1 MNPGEVERLKTK
13 TPEQRFL
20 QTLERDYQQPPR
32 VAQALLAEAQ
42 SCLLGRAQAMRPGQV
57 RVILAQ
63 RNAGTG
69 RPLAE
74 TPRTEVVWTV
84 DAGLEDRQVLAQHG
98 RVALRQVRVQR
109 LLDEALAQGAVAT
122 QEDLAQALHVTV
134 RTIKRDCAALGAQ
147 GIWVPTRGSLHGVGR
162 GQTHKAQIV
171 ARWLQGETYDQI
183 ALYTRHSLSSIQRYI
198 QTFVRVVHL
207 HREGFSE
214 NQVARLLDIS
224 LPLVQEY
231 LAVERHN
238 DAVACRER
246 LDTHLQR
253 LSQGAHEPAAQKG
266 AQ

>member
-1 MNPGEVERLKTK
+1 
-13 TPEQRFL
+13 
-20 QTLERDYQQPPR
+20 
-32 VAQALLAEAQ
+32 
-42 SCLLGRAQAMRPGQV
+42 V

-69 RPLAE
+69 QALAE

-98 RVALRQVRVQR
+98 RVALRQVRLQR
-109 LLDEALAQGAVAT
+109 LLEEALAQGAVAT

-147 GIWVPTRGSLHGVGR
+147 GIWVPTRGSLHDVGR
-162 GQTHKAQIV
+162 GQTHKGQIV
-171 ARWLQGETYDQI
+171 ARWLQGETYNQI

-231 LAVERHN
+231 LAVYRRN
-238 DAVACRER
+238 DAVECRER
-246 LDTHLQR
+246 LDAHLQR
-253 LSQGAHEPAAQKG
+253 LSQRAHEPVAQKG
-266 AQ
+266 AR